1 MCGLLWLCRAGG
13 RPVRAPALPRAV
25 IALTLGVTL
34 GSAVA
39 GCGGGKPGAPGPGG
53 TPPSISGFRASPVS
67 IAPGQ
72 SSVLSWAV
80 TGADSLGLDHGIGAV
95 TGSSRTVTPS
105 ATTTYTLTATNTV
118 GSRTAQ
124 ATVTVAGTPGAA
136 VIADHACTDLAAV
149 PVSAIQAARSALKI
163 AYGHTSHGSQLITG
177 MDALMA
183 GNALYA
189 WNGTGNGGA
198 LHLEDGAMAG
208 DAGYHPAWVDNTRA
222 FLGTPQAGS
231 GRGSTRPDINVVVWA
246 WCGQVS
252 SLTAQGL
259 VDTYLAPMAQ
269 LEADYPGVRFVYM
282 TGHLDGTGGAGNL
295 HQRNEQIR
303 AYCRANG
310 KALFDFADIES
321 FAPGGGTNFMLL
333 LADDA
338 CAYDS
343 DGNGTRDRNWA
354 SDWIAAHPGDS
365 LAALA
370 TACGSCAHSAQLNCV
385 QKGRAAWWL
394 WARLAGWN
402 P

>member
-1 MCGLLWLCRAGG
+1 MCGFLWLCRAAQQTAKAS
-13 RPVRAPALPRAV
+13 VLSQVV
-25 IALTLGVTL
+25 IGTTLGVTL
-34 GSAVA
+34 GLGAI
-39 GCGGGKPGAPGPGG
+39 GCGGGVTVGSDPSGTAP
-53 TPPSISGFRASPVS
+53 ILSGFTASPASV
-67 IAPGQ
+67 APGQ
-72 SSVLSWAV
+72 SSVLSWTV
-80 TGADSLGLDHGIGAV
+80 TGATGLTLDPGIGAV
-95 TGSSRTVTPS
+95 TGSSRTVTPA
-105 ATTTYTLTATNTV
+105 ATTTYTLTATNV
-118 GSRTAQ
+118 AGSRTAQ
-124 ATVTVAGTPGAA
+124 ATVTVTTTPSAA
-136 VIADHACTDLAAV
+136 VISDHACTDLASIPA
-149 PVSAIQAARSALKI
+149 SAIQAARSALKI

-183 GNALYA
+183 GNSLYA
-189 WNGTGNGGA
+189 WNGTGSGGA
-198 LHLEDGAMAG
+198 LQLEDGAMAG
-208 DAGYHPAWVDNTRA
+208 DAGYFPDWVNNTRA
-222 FLGTPQAGS
+222 FLGAPQAGS
-231 GRGSTRPDINVVVWA
+231 GRGSARPDINVVIWA

-252 SLTAQGL
+252 THTAQGL

-282 TGHLDGTGGAGNL
+282 TGHLDGTGGVGNL

-321 FAPGGGTNFMLL
+321 FAPGGDTNFMLL
-333 LADDA
+333 LADDG

-354 SDWIAAHPGDS
+354 SDWIAAHPGDP
-365 LAALA
+365 LATLA
-370 TACGSCAHSAQLNCV
+370 TACGSCAHSTQLNCV

>member
-1 MCGLLWLCRAGG
+1 MFGPLRLCHASQG
-13 RPVRAPALPRAV
+13 PAKACVLSRAV
-25 IALTLGVTL
+25 IGTTLGVTL
-34 GSAVA
+34 GLGLA
-39 GCGGGKPGAPGPGG
+39 GCGGGAQDANDPSG
-53 TPPSISGFRASPVS
+53 TLPSIAGFNASPPSIGS
-67 IAPGQ
+67 GQ
-72 SSVLSWAV
+72 SSVLAWTV
-80 TGADSLGLDHGIGAV
+80 TGADSLSLDHGIGAV
-95 TGSSRTVTPS
+95 TGASRTVTPT

-124 ATVTVAGTPGAA
+124 ATVTVTATPSAA
-136 VIADHACTDLAAV
+136 IIADHACTDLAAV
-149 PVSAIQAARSALKI
+149 PPSAIQAARSALKI

-183 GNALYA
+183 GNSLYA
-189 WNGTGNGGA
+189 WNGTGSGGA
-198 LHLEDGAMAG
+198 LMLEDGAMAG

-222 FLGTPQAGS
+222 FLGAPQAGS
-231 GRGSTRPDINVVVWA
+231 GRGSARPDINVVVWA

-252 SLTAQGL
+252 TLTAQGL
-259 VDTYLAPMAQ
+259 VDTYLAPMTQ

-282 TGHLDGTGGAGNL
+282 TGHLDGTGATGNL
-295 HQRNEQIR
+295 NQRNEQIR
-303 AYCRANG
+303 AFCRANS
-310 KALFDFADIES
+310 KVLFDFADIES
-321 FAPGGGTNFMLL
+321 FAPGGSTNFMLL
-333 LADDA
+333 LADDG
-338 CAYDS
+338 CVYDS

-354 SDWIAAHPGDS
+354 SDWIAAHPGDP